1 MPEPV
6 PSIRR
11 WAPSLD
17 TKGLRVAKPDTITAF
32 TGPRPNRLF
41 AAYLF
46 DLDGTIYLGES
57 LLPGANA
64 LIDRLHVLGR
74 PVRFLSNN
82 PTKSRAAYVERLNRL
97 GIAVT
102 ADEIVT
108 SVQTMVAWLQANH
121 PDAVVFPISEAPLI
135 EALDEAGIRR
145 SENPSEIDI
154 VIASYDRTFEYRKLQ
169 IAFDAIWYERRAF
182 LISTNPDRFC
192 PFPGGRGEPDAAGI
206 VAAIE
211 ATTGTTC
218 RLTTGKPS
226 RLMLDMALEP
236 LGVDAAQCVMVGDRL
251 TTDIAMAIDAGLA
264 SALVLTGET
273 NPAMLAEASPHA
285 RPTYVLDR
293 IDHLLPADADA

>member
-1 MPEPV
+1 MLWRNEE
-6 PSIRR
+6 
-11 WAPSLD
+11 L
-17 TKGLRVAKPDTITAF
+17 KGIWVTDAN
-32 TGPRPNRLF
+32 TGMGTDRPRPDRLF

-46 DLDGTIYLGES
+46 DLDGTIYLGDT
-57 LLPGANA
+57 LLPGAKE
-64 LIDRLHVLGR
+64 LVDRLHALGR

-82 PTKSRAAYVERLNRL
+82 PTKSRATYVERLNRL
-97 GIAVT
+97 GIPAA

-108 SVQTMVAWLQANH
+108 SVQTMVAWLQATH
-121 PDAVVFPISEAPLI
+121 PDAVVFPIAEPPLI
-135 EALDEAGIRR
+135 EALDKAGICR
-145 SENPSEIDI
+145 SEDPAEIDI

-182 LISTNPDRFC
+182 LVSTNPDRFC

-236 LGVDAAQCVMVGDRL
+236 LGVEAAECVMVGDRL

-273 NPAMLAEASPHA
+273 NPAMLAETPPHA
-285 RPTYVLDR
+285 RPAYVLDR

>member
-1 MPEPV
+1 MKQF
-6 PSIRR
+6 
-11 WAPSLD
+11 D
-17 TKGLRVAKPDTITAF
+17 
-32 TGPRPNRLF
+32 
-41 AAYLF
+41 AYLF

-57 LLPGANA
+57 LLPGAQR
-64 LIDRLHVLGR
+64 LIDGLRLLNA

-97 GIAVT
+97 GIAVD
-102 ADEIVT
+102 AEEIVT
-108 SVQTMVAWLQANH
+108 SVQTMVTWLLANH
-121 PDAVVFPISEAPLI
+121 PGATVYPVAEQPLI

-145 SENPSEIDI
+145 SENPAEIDI
-154 VIASYDRTFEYRKLQ
+154 VIASYDRTFEYQKLQ
-169 IAFDAIWYERRAF
+169 IAFDAIWFEKRAF

-226 RLMLDMALEP
+226 RLMLDLALAP
-236 LGVDAAQCVMVGDRL
+236 LGIEPTNCVMVGDRL
-251 TTDIAMAIDAGLA
+251 TTDIAMANAAGLA

-273 NPAMLAEASPHA
+273 DLVMLETSAI
-285 RPTYVLDR
+285 RPTVVLDT
-293 IDHLLPADADA
+293 IDQLLPDEGRN

>member
-1 MPEPV
+1 VKEPNT
-6 PSIRR
+6 
-11 WAPSLD
+11 ADSLSGD
-17 TKGLRVAKPDTITAF
+17 RPD
-32 TGPRPNRLF
+32 RLF

-57 LLPGANA
+57 LLPGAKT
-64 LIDRLHVLGR
+64 LIDRLHHLGR

-82 PTKSRAAYVERLNRL
+82 PTKSRAAYVERLTRL

-102 ADEIVT
+102 TDEIIT
-108 SVQTMVAWLQANH
+108 SVQTMVAWLQATH
-121 PDAVVFPISEAPLI
+121 PDAVVFPISETPLI
-135 EALDEAGIRR
+135 DALDAAGIRR
-145 SENPSEIDI
+145 SENPSDIDI

-182 LISTNPDRFC
+182 LVSTNPDRYC

-211 ATTGTTC
+211 ATTGATC

-236 LGVDAAQCVMVGDRL
+236 LGVDARDCVMVGDRL
-251 TTDIAMAIDAGLA
+251 TTDIAMAIDAGLT

-273 NPAMLAEASPHA
+273 SRTMLAETPPHA
-285 RPTYVLDR
+285 RPDFVLDR
-293 IDHLLPADADA
+293 IDHLLPAEFEASGETRTGAGADT

>member
-1 MPEPV
+1 MKQF
-6 PSIRR
+6 
-11 WAPSLD
+11 D
-17 TKGLRVAKPDTITAF
+17 
-32 TGPRPNRLF
+32 
-41 AAYLF
+41 AYLF

-57 LLPGANA
+57 LLPGAKR
-64 LIDRLHVLGR
+64 LIDGLRLLNA

-97 GIAVT
+97 GIAVEPE
-102 ADEIVT
+102 EIVT
-108 SVQTMVAWLQANH
+108 SVQTMVTWLLANH
-121 PDAVVFPISEAPLI
+121 PGATVFPIAEQPLI

-145 SENPSEIDI
+145 SENPAEIDV

-169 IAFDAIWYERRAF
+169 IAFDAIWFEKRAF

-218 RLTTGKPS
+218 QLTTGKPS
-226 RLMLDMALEP
+226 RLMLDLALAP
-236 LGVDAAQCVMVGDRL
+236 LGIDPTNCVMVGDRL
-251 TTDIAMAIDAGLA
+251 TTDIAMAQAAGMA

-273 NPAMLAEASPHA
+273 DLAMLETSAI
-285 RPTYVLDR
+285 RPTVVLDS
-293 IDHLLPADADA
+293 IDRLLPDEGRT